1 MRLEPLYLSDV
12 SLVLL
17 FQQLDADQL
26 LAAVLRHGDGC
37 AERHLGADV
46 IDDVSARANVKELMV
61 GSEGRHL
68 AAAIKATLQVGL
80 LCLEEGDLKERN

>member
-46 IDDVSARANVKELMV
+46 IDDVSARADVKELLV
-61 GSEGRHL
+61 RSEGRQRGAL
-68 AAAIKATLQVGL
+68 APALQAALQVGL
-80 LCLEEGDLKERN
+80 FGLKEGDLK